1 MSSSIAWLPDARAVL
16 PPVRSAIR
24 VSGMTLPLDSAEAS
38 RPAVDTRRYVLPL
51 LLAYPILAIAGDVTH
66 RQIFPLIA
74 LLLLATALMLPR
86 LLSLRTASWL
96 VWLAIVAAL
105 VLSFVFGF
113 ADLLLESV
121 PIFISALLAIGF
133 GRTLAGN
140 AEPLVARFIVA
151 LEGPE
156 RLAQPGVAS
165 YARDITW
172 SWTLLL
178 AVQAI
183 GLTVLLL
190 CAEHAGVLA
199 RLGLTSP
206 LPLSDRWAA
215 MWLHVGGYLVLAAAF
230 ALEYGYR
237 RWRLRHL
244 SHPGLHD
251 MLLKLL
257 LQWPQL
263 MHGKQASPQ

>member
-1 MSSSIAWLPDARAVL
+1 M
-16 PPVRSAIR
+16 
-24 VSGMTLPLDSAEAS
+24 
-38 RPAVDTRRYVLPL
+38 LPL
-51 LLAYPILAIAGDVTH
+51 LLAYPVLAIAGDMTH

-86 LLSLRTASWL
+86 LLTLRIGA
-96 VWLAIVAAL
+96 WLAWFAILAAL
-105 VLSFVFGF
+105 VLSSVFAF

-121 PIFISALLAIGF
+121 PILISALLAIGF
-133 GRTLAGN
+133 GQTLATS
-140 AEPLVARFIVA
+140 EPLVARFIIA
-151 LEGPE
+151 LEGAE
-156 RLAQPGVAS
+156 RLAQPGVAR

-178 AVQAI
+178 AVQA
-183 GLTVLLL
+183 LLLAVLLL

-199 RLGLTSP
+199 RLGFTSP
-206 LPLSDRWAA
+206 LPVSDRWAA
-215 MWLHVGGYLVLAAAF
+215 MWLHVGGYLVLAVAF

-251 MLLKLL
+251 MLLKLM

-263 MHGKQASPQ
+263 MHGKRASPR

>member
-1 MSSSIAWLPDARAVL
+1 
-16 PPVRSAIR
+16 
-24 VSGMTLPLDSAEAS
+24 MTLPPLSAEPP
-38 RPAVDTRRYVLPL
+38 RRVVDTRRYVLPL
-51 LLAYPILAIAGDVTH
+51 LLAYPVLAIAGDVTH

-86 LLSLRTASWL
+86 LLTLRIGA
-96 VWLAIVAAL
+96 WLAWFAILAAL
-105 VLSFVFGF
+105 VLSSVFGF

-121 PIFISALLAIGF
+121 PILISALLAIGF
-133 GRTLAGN
+133 GQTLGTS
-140 AEPLVARFIVA
+140 EPLVARFIIA
-151 LEGPE
+151 LEGAE
-156 RLAQPGVAS
+156 RLAQPGVAR

-178 AVQAI
+178 AVQA
-183 GLTVLLL
+183 LLLAVLLL

-199 RLGLTSP
+199 RLGFTSP
-206 LPLSDRWAA
+206 LPVSDRWAA
-215 MWLHVGGYLVLAAAF
+215 MWLHVGGYLVLAVAF

-251 MLLKLL
+251 MLLKLM

-263 MHGKQASPQ
+263 MHGKRASPR

>member
-1 MSSSIAWLPDARAVL
+1 MSSSIASPHKYRVANLPVCS
-16 PPVRSAIR
+16 VIT
-24 VSGMTLPLDSAEAS
+24 VSGMTLPPFSADPP
-38 RPAVDTRRYVLPL
+38 RRVVDTRRYVLPL
-51 LLAYPILAIAGDVTH
+51 LLAYPMLAIAGDVTH

-86 LLSLRTASWL
+86 LLTLRL
-96 VWLAIVAAL
+96 GVCLLWLAILAAL
-105 VLSFVFGF
+105 VLSFLFGF

-121 PIFISALLAIGF
+121 PILISALLAIGF
-133 GRTLAGN
+133 GQTLGTP
-140 AEPLVARFIVA
+140 EPLVARFIVA
-151 LEGPE
+151 LEGLE
-156 RLAQPGVAS
+156 RLAQPGVAR

-178 AVQAI
+178 AAQA
-183 GLTVLLL
+183 LLLALLLL

-199 RLGLTSP
+199 RLGFTSP
-206 LPLSDRWAA
+206 LPVSDRWAA
-215 MWLHVGGYLVLAAAF
+215 MWLHVGGYLVLAVAF

-251 MLLKLL
+251 MLLKLM

-263 MHGKQASPQ
+263 MHGKGASPR

>member
-1 MSSSIAWLPDARAVL
+1 MTF
-16 PPVRSAIR
+16 PP
-24 VSGMTLPLDSAEAS
+24 LSAEPP
-38 RPAVDTRRYVLPL
+38 RRAVDTRRYVLPL
-51 LLAYPILAIAGDVTH
+51 LLAYPVLAIAGDLTH

-86 LLSLRTASWL
+86 LLALRRGAWL
-96 VWLAIVAAL
+96 LWLTILAAL
-105 VLSFVFGF
+105 VLSSVVGF

-121 PIFISALLAIGF
+121 PILISALLAIGF
-133 GRTLAGN
+133 GRTLGTC
-140 AEPLVARFIVA
+140 EPLVARFIVA

-156 RLAQPGVAS
+156 RLAQPGVAI

-178 AVQAI
+178 AMQA
-183 GLTVLLL
+183 LLLAVLLL
-190 CAEHAGVLA
+190 CAEHMGVLV
-199 RLGLTSP
+199 RLGFTSP
-206 LPLSDRWAA
+206 LPISDRWAA
-215 MWLHVGGYLVLAAAF
+215 MWLHVGGYLVLAVAF

-251 MLLKLL
+251 MLVKLM

-263 MHGKQASPQ
+263 MHGKGVLPR

>member
-1 MSSSIAWLPDARAVL
+1 
-16 PPVRSAIR
+16 
-24 VSGMTLPLDSAEAS
+24 
-38 RPAVDTRRYVLPL
+38 VLPL
-51 LLAYPILAIAGDVTH
+51 LLAYPVLAIAGDVTH

-86 LLSLRTASWL
+86 LLTLRIGA
-96 VWLAIVAAL
+96 WLAWFAILAAL
-105 VLSFVFGF
+105 VLSSVFGF

-121 PIFISALLAIGF
+121 PILISALLAIGF
-133 GRTLAGN
+133 GQTLGTS
-140 AEPLVARFIVA
+140 EPLVARFILA
-151 LEGPE
+151 LEGAE
-156 RLAQPGVAS
+156 RLAQPGVAR

-178 AVQAI
+178 AVQA
-183 GLTVLLL
+183 LLLAVLLL

-199 RLGLTSP
+199 RLGFTSP
-206 LPLSDRWAA
+206 LPVSDRWAA
-215 MWLHVGGYLVLAAAF
+215 MWLHVGGYLVLAVAF

-237 RWRLRHL
+237 RWRLSHL

-251 MLLKLL
+251 MLLKLM

-263 MHGKQASPQ
+263 MHGKGASPR

>member
-1 MSSSIAWLPDARAVL
+1 
-16 PPVRSAIR
+16 
-24 VSGMTLPLDSAEAS
+24 
-38 RPAVDTRRYVLPL
+38 
-51 LLAYPILAIAGDVTH
+51 VTH

-86 LLSLRTASWL
+86 LLTLRIGA
-96 VWLAIVAAL
+96 WLAWFAILAAL
-105 VLSFVFGF
+105 VLSSVFGF

-121 PIFISALLAIGF
+121 PILISALLAIGF
-133 GRTLAGN
+133 GQTLGTS
-140 AEPLVARFIVA
+140 EPLVARFILA
-151 LEGPE
+151 LEGAE
-156 RLAQPGVAS
+156 RLAQPGVAR

-178 AVQAI
+178 AVQA
-183 GLTVLLL
+183 LLLAVLLL

-199 RLGLTSP
+199 RLGFTSP
-206 LPLSDRWAA
+206 LPVSDRWAA
-215 MWLHVGGYLVLAAAF
+215 MWLHVGGYLVLAVAF

-237 RWRLRHL
+237 RWRLSHL

-251 MLLKLL
+251 MLLKLM

-263 MHGKQASPQ
+263 MHGKGASPR

>member
-1 MSSSIAWLPDARAVL
+1 VANLPVCS
-16 PPVRSAIR
+16 VIT
-24 VSGMTLPLDSAEAS
+24 VSGMTLPPLSAEPP
-38 RPAVDTRRYVLPL
+38 RRVVDTRRYVLPL
-51 LLAYPILAIAGDVTH
+51 LLAYPVLAIAGDVTH

-74 LLLLATALMLPR
+74 LLLLATALR
-86 LLSLRTASWL
+86 IGAWL
-96 VWLAIVAAL
+96 AWLAIGAAL
-105 VLSFVFGF
+105 VLSSVFAF

-121 PIFISALLAIGF
+121 PILISALLAIGF
-133 GRTLAGN
+133 GRTLSTS
-140 AEPLVARFIVA
+140 EPLVARFIVA
-151 LEGPE
+151 LEGAE
-156 RLAQPGVAS
+156 RLAQPGVAR

-178 AVQAI
+178 AVQA
-183 GLTVLLL
+183 LLLAVLLL

-199 RLGLTSP
+199 RLGFTSP
-206 LPLSDRWAA
+206 LPVSDRWAA
-215 MWLHVGGYLVLAAAF
+215 MWLHVGGYLVLAVAF

-251 MLLKLL
+251 MLLKLM

-263 MHGKQASPQ
+263 MHGKRASPR

>member
-1 MSSSIAWLPDARAVL
+1 MSSSIAWLPDACAVF
-16 PPVRSAIR
+16 PPVRSAIG
-24 VSGMTLPLDSAEAS
+24 VSGMTLPFDSAQAP

-51 LLAYPILAIAGDVTH
+51 LLAYPLLAIAGDVTH
-66 RQIFPLIA
+66 RQIFPLVA

-86 LLSLRTASWL
+86 LLSLRTTAWL

-121 PIFISALLAIGF
+121 PILVSALLAIGF
-133 GRTLAGN
+133 GRTLVGN
-140 AEPLVARFIVA
+140 AQPLVARFIVA
-151 LEGPE
+151 LEGAE
-156 RLAQPGVAS
+156 RLAQPGVAR

-172 SWTLLL
+172 SWTVLL
-178 AVQAI
+178 ALQALV
-183 GLTVLLL
+183 LTVLLL
-190 CAEHAGVLA
+190 CAQHVGVLA

-206 LPLSDRWAA
+206 LPVSDRWAA

-244 SHPGLHD
+244 RHPGLHD

-263 MHGKQASPQ
+263 MRGKQGSSR

>member
-1 MSSSIAWLPDARAVL
+1 
-16 PPVRSAIR
+16 
-24 VSGMTLPLDSAEAS
+24 MTVPLDATQAPQ
-38 RPAVDTRRYVLPL
+38 PAVDTRRYVLPL

-86 LLSLRTASWL
+86 LVLLRVAAWL
-96 VWLAIVAAL
+96 VWLTIVAAL

-133 GRTLAGN
+133 GRTLVGN
-140 AEPLVARFIVA
+140 AQPLVARFIVA

-156 RLAQPGVAS
+156 RLAQPGVAR

-172 SWTLLL
+172 SWTVLL
-178 AVQAI
+178 ALQALV
-183 GLTVLLL
+183 LTVLLL
-190 CAEHAGVLA
+190 CAQHAGVLA

-244 SHPGLHD
+244 RHPGLRD

-263 MHGKQASPQ
+263 MHGKQASSR